1 MDKDRDELP
10 QNDWRPQED
19 LVPPEEERSVYS
31 DAAYR
36 SAPREGQDCYGYNPA
51 RYYAGTEQT
60 GHRGPM
66 GMKAL
71 VALCLLMV
79 IAAGA
84 LGVGSLYVLSR
95 ERRQAQ
101 SAARTEVAAD
111 FYAEAAQEQDGDAG
125 PLVLSGPAD
134 AAPMSG
140 EDIYVMACG
149 QVVGV
154 TAGAGSGSGII
165 VSEDGYILTN
175 QHVIESAV
183 LRDQPVTVVTFSGER
198 YTAQVLGAEADSD
211 LAVLKIDADGL
222 TPAVLTDSD
231 CLTVGETVYAV
242 GNPMA
247 DLPYTMTRGVVSAR
261 DRRIATGENVAA
273 NMFQFDAAMNRGT
286 SGGPVYNARGQVVGV
301 ATAKYT
307 ASGVE
312 GLGFAI
318 PSTDACRIANE
329 LITKGYVSGKA
340 YLGLVLDGTYT
351 PAVAR
356 YYRRQPGAY
365 IRSVQPGSAAETAG
379 LLAGDI
385 VTAVDG
391 AAVSD
396 ADALV
401 AAIRGYRAG
410 DRAELTVWRGGGT
423 LDVSVTFGEAVP
435 AATARP

>member
-1 MDKDRDELP
+1 MDRDRDERPVSERQP
-10 QNDWRPQED
+10 QQDM
-19 LVPPEEERSVYS
+19 VPPAEEPSAYS

-36 SAPREGQDCYGYNPA
+36 SAPREGRTPYGYNPA
-51 RYYAGTEQT
+51 RYYAREEDA
-60 GHRGPM
+60 GHRGQI

-71 VALCLLMV
+71 LAICLILV
-79 IAAGA
+79 TAAAA
-84 LGVGSLYVLSR
+84 LGVGSLYILSR
-95 ERRQAQ
+95 DRRQDQ
-101 SAARTEVAAD
+101 TAARTASAAD
-111 FYAEAAQEQDGDAG
+111 FYAEAVQEQDPDG
-125 PLVLSGPAD
+125 PLSLCGPAD
-134 AAPMSG
+134 AAPMAG

-154 TAGAGSGSGII
+154 TAGTGTGSGIV
-165 VSEDGYILTN
+165 VSDDGYILTN
-175 QHVIESAV
+175 YHVIESAV
-183 LRDQPVTVVTFSGER
+183 LRGQTVTAVTFSGDLYPAR
-198 YTAQVLGAEADSD
+198 VVGAESDSD
-211 LAVLKIDADGL
+211 LAVLKIEASGL
-222 TPAVLTDSD
+222 TPAALGDSEA
-231 CLTVGETVYAV
+231 LTVGETVYAV

-261 DRRIATGENVAA
+261 DRRIATGENVSA

-318 PSTDACRIANE
+318 PSADACRIANE

-356 YYRRQPGAY
+356 YYRQQPGAY
-365 IRSVQPGSAAETAG
+365 IRSVQPDSAAEAAG
-379 LLAGDI
+379 LLAGDV

-391 AAVSD
+391 AVVSD

-401 AAIRGYRAG
+401 ALIRGYKAG
-410 DRAELTVWRGGGT
+410 DTAQLTVWRNGDT

-435 AATARP
+435 AATQRP

>member
-1 MDKDRDELP
+1 MDKDRDALP
-10 QNDWRPQED
+10 ENGQQPQAD
-19 LVPPEEERSVYS
+19 RVPPEEERSAYS

-60 GHRGPM
+60 GHRGQM

-95 ERRQAQ
+95 DRRQAQ
-101 SAARTEVAAD
+101 SAARADTAAD
-111 FYAEAAQEQDGDAG
+111 FYAEAAQVQDGDDG

-140 EDIYVMACG
+140 EEIYVLACG
-149 QVVGV
+149 QVVAV
-154 TAGAGSGSGII
+154 SAGSGSGSGII
-165 VSEDGYILTN
+165 VSSDGYILTN
-175 QHVIESAV
+175 QHVIEPA
-183 LRDQPVTVVTFSGER
+183 LARGQTVTVAVFSGQR
-198 YTAQVLGAEADSD
+198 YAAQVLGTEADSD
-211 LAVLKIDADGL
+211 LAVLKIDAADL
-222 TPAVLTDSD
+222 TPAVLADSD
-231 CLTVGETVYAV
+231 GLTVGQTVYAV
-242 GNPMA
+242 GCPLE

-286 SGGPVYNARGQVVGV
+286 SGGPVYNDRGQVVGV
-301 ATAKYT
+301 ATAKYA

-318 PSTDACRIANE
+318 PSADACRIANE

-365 IRSVQPGSAAETAG
+365 IRSVQPDSAAETAG

-401 AAIRGYRAG
+401 AIIRGYKAG
-410 DRAELTVWRGGGT
+410 DTAKLAVWRGGGT
-423 LDVSVTFGEAVP
+423 LEVSVTFGEAVP
-435 AATARP
+435 AEPD

>member
-1 MDKDRDELP
+1 MDKDRDDLP
-10 QNDWRPQED
+10 QSGQEPQEHM
-19 LVPPEEERSVYS
+19 VPPEEEPRMAYS

-36 SAPREGQDCYGYNPA
+36 SAPREGPASYGYNPA
-51 RYYAGTEQT
+51 RYYAREEET
-60 GHRGPM
+60 GHRGQF
-66 GMKAL
+66 GMRAL
-71 VALCLLMV
+71 LALCLLMV
-79 IAAGA
+79 IASGA
-84 LGVGSLYVLSR
+84 LGVGSLYILSR
-95 ERRQAQ
+95 DRRQDQADAR
-101 SAARTEVAAD
+101 SATAD
-111 FYAEAAQEQDGDAG
+111 FYAEAVQEQDQAG
-125 PLVLSGPAD
+125 PLALCGTND

-154 TAGAGSGSGII
+154 TAGNSAGSGII
-165 VSEDGYILTN
+165 VSADGYILTN
-175 QHVIESAV
+175 QHVIAQAAAWG
-183 LRDQPVTVVTFSGER
+183 QPVTVAVFSGQK
-198 YTAQVLGAEADSD
+198 YDAQVLGAEADSD
-211 LAVLKIDADGL
+211 LAVLKIEAEGL
-222 TPAVLTDSD
+222 TPAVLGNSD
-231 CLTVGETVYAV
+231 GLAVGETVYAV

-261 DRRIATGENVAA
+261 DRLIATGENVSA
-273 NMFQFDAAMNRGT
+273 NMFQFDAPMNRGG

-301 ATAKYT
+301 ATAKYA

-318 PSTDACRIANE
+318 PSADACRIANE

-356 YYRRQPGAY
+356 YYRQQPGAY

-391 AAVSD
+391 AVVAD
-396 ADALV
+396 ADSLV
-401 AAIRGYRAG
+401 ALIRGYKAG
-410 DRAELTVWRGGGT
+410 DTATLTVWRGGGT
-423 LDVSVTFGEAVP
+423 MDLSVTFGEAVP
-435 AATARP
+435 AETAQP